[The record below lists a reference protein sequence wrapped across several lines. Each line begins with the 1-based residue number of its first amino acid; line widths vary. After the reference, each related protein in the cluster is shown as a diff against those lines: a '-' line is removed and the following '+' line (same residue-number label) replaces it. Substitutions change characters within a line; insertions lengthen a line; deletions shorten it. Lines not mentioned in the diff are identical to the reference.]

1 MKIVS
6 DVGDPTAVV
15 TNAEVAAFYREK
27 KRAPRPRMSVDAPP
41 PSLGHM
47 PMITDLILT
56 YIKASP
62 AGEQTVES
70 CVALREKLRPFKLSN
85 EEFVQIC
92 NLRADHDD
100 LLERVLRP
108 ETLDRLTDEQW
119 GDLLYLIN
127 DTLEARVTT

>member
-6 DVGDPTAVV
+6 DVGDPAAVV
-15 TNAEVAAFYREK
+15 TNAEVAAFFREK
-27 KRAPRPRMSVDAPP
+27 KMAGRPKLVPDAPP

-47 PMITDLILT
+47 PKLTDLVLR

-62 AGEQTVES
+62 AGAQSVAA
-70 CVALREKLRPFKLSN
+70 CCALREKLKPYGLSN

-100 LLERVLRP
+100 LLERVLRQ

-119 GDLLYLIN
+119 GDVLYIIN
-127 DTLEARVTT
+127 DTLEPRVAI